1 MLRKV
6 FFGLLWLAL
15 VAYSL
20 ISANALSGT
29 FAEDL
34 DLIIR
39 LCLGEWSGI
48 NPLIITIF
56 YLMGIFPI
64 VYAALILFDR
74 NQQISPTTFVICSF
88 GVGAFALLPYLVL
101 RQRDRSWN
109 GHKTWL
115 QKILDSRLTAIITS
129 VAVIVLITWGITQGD
144 WSDFAAQWQTSQF
157 IHVMSLDFLILC
169 CLFIA
174 ILEDDQIRRGIDNSL
189 LKTVA
194 LLPLFGVLIYWC
206 LRPQL
211 PDTANLRQ
219 SVVN

>member
-88 GVGAFALLPYLVL
+88 GVGAFALLPYLIL